1 MNEQIKRSAL
11 SLVGICK
18 KSGHAICGTEQIC
31 DAIRKDPARIA
42 LVLTAA
48 DASDNTR
55 KKLADKCAYYGVRLI
70 VAELGISELG
80 DALGKS
86 SAVAAVAVDDAGL
99 AHAIESKLNL

>member
-31 DAIRKDPARIA
+31 DAIRKSPERIA
-42 LVLTAA
+42 LVLAA
-48 DASDNTR
+48 GDASGNT
-55 KKLADKCAYYGVRLI
+55 KKRLTDKCAYYGVKLI
-70 VAELGISELG
+70 IAEISIAELG

-99 AHAIESKLNL
+99 AGAIEGKLNL